1 MDVLK
6 KWMFSQKLLFKSSL
20 LLNGSCGIQVRPPNN
35 GDILFAFSSVFILL
49 LCEKTKLK
57 RCCKKKSAKATF
69 LTAIS
74 HLVAHFFAVALFEDG
89 VAIFLANILRACAQ
103 RDRHA
108 KTLLQIIL
116 QIGCCSSSPFNS
128 FLPCLLHI
136 AGFVSWISYSN
147 HLASSLAFL
156 SLLKGTVSREKCSN

>member
-6 KWMFSQKLLFKSSL
+6 NGCFEKMDVLPKTFVQIILATKWFVRHSSSSPKQWRHPLCLLFCLYHSSMWE
-20 LLNGSCGIQVRPPNN
+20 NN
-35 GDILFAFSSVFILL
+35 TPVMLQ
-49 LCEKTKLK
+49 
-57 RCCKKKSAKATF
+57 KKSAKATF

-136 AGFVSWISYSN
+136 AGFVSWIS
-147 HLASSLAFL
+147 
-156 SLLKGTVSREKCSN
+156 